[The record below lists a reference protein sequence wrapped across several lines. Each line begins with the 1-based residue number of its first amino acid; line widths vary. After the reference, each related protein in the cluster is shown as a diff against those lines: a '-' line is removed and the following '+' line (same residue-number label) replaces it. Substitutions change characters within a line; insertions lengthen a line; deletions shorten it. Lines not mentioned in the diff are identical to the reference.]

1 VPGGCGWRGRGGV
14 GGGSVWRFAGRL
26 APGGILCPREQAH
39 RRHGLSTDEL
49 QQVGQ
54 LQQTRQTSWRAR
66 ARLIWAFAVRDLRA
80 RFTATSLGLVW
91 TLIVPIATV
100 IIYSTV
106 FSVIF
111 RAQAPPMGN
120 GDGGVFAAWFF
131 VGLVVWNT
139 FSQVTMGGM
148 GSILGMGGMLQKVY
162 IPSFVPVLASAV
174 TVAVEKLIEAGVM
187 LFVLLLL
194 QNVGWTWLLFPFVLA
209 LLWVFASALSYCLA
223 VAIVFFRDT
232 GQIVGIV
239 MQMWF
244 FLTPVMYPVDMI
256 PVDWNGIPLRR
267 LLALNPMADFVGIT
281 RALLYE
287 LRLPP
292 LGPVLYC
299 AAWTAALVVVAAG
312 VYRKRGRD
320 VSEAI

>member
-1 VPGGCGWRGRGGV
+1 
-14 GGGSVWRFAGRL
+14 L
-26 APGGILCPREQAH
+26 ATDHVQQA
-39 RRHGLSTDEL
+39 
-49 QQVGQ
+49 GQ
-54 LQQTRQTSWRAR
+54 LQQSRQTTPRAR
-66 ARLIWAFAVRDLRA
+66 ARLIWAFAQRDLKA

-100 IIYSTV
+100 ITYSTV

-120 GDGGVFAAWFF
+120 GHEGVFAAWFF

-148 GSILGMGGMLQKVY
+148 GSILGMGGMLQKVFM
-162 IPSFVPVLASAV
+162 PSYVPVLASAV
-174 TVAVEKLIEAGVM
+174 TVAVEKLFEAGVM
-187 LFVLLLL
+187 LVVLLLF
-194 QNVGWTWLLFPFVLA
+194 QNVGWTWLLFPFVLVT
-209 LLWVFASALSYCLA
+209 LWVFASALSYCLA
-223 VAIVFFRDT
+223 LAIVYFRDT

-239 MQMWF
+239 MQLWF

-256 PVDWNGIPLRR
+256 PEDWNGIPLRS
-267 LLALNPMADFVGIT
+267 LLALNPMTDFVVIA
-281 RALLYE
+281 RALLYD
-287 LRLPP
+287 LRLPE

-299 AAWTAALVVVAAG
+299 GAWTVVWVAIATLA
-312 VYRKRGRD
+312 YRRRGRD